1 MSNNKYNKSTETVL
15 EKQLQDALYRNEEYY
30 EHPTEYYDTYD
41 VSNEEERTAEMLIE
55 MMETDPSNI
64 SNVAYNESSSII
76 AEIIRQLLLR

>member
-30 EHPTEYYDTYD
+30 EHDTYDTYD
-41 VSNEEERTAEMLIE
+41 VSNEEEKTAEMLIE
-55 MMETDPSNI
+55 MMEIDPSNI